1 MNLLVKRLNK
11 GAYPFILKMCFP
23 LLPVSMLF
31 HRVVGLDSSLDTA
44 SNMEYGRHDRR
55 RWGGGGKWGWKM
67 MWLKVI
73 A

>member
-1 MNLLVKRLNK
+1 
-11 GAYPFILKMCFP
+11 
-23 LLPVSMLF
+23 MLF